1 MPQAHVTHPRRGIP
15 SLDGWRALSIAMV
28 LALHSLQGIH
38 FRLASHTA
46 NTLVYSLANG
56 AMGVRIFFV
65 ISGYLITRL
74 LLREQERTGRISLSG
89 FYIRRVFR
97 ILPPLYLYLAV
108 VVALIAAG
116 RIVLAMRYPAYAA
129 AFLTIY
135 ANSPDKDFWTLEHT
149 WSLCVEEQFYLLWP
163 FALVWAL
170 KTSDAVARQKRA
182 MRAAAISIIIIAIL
196 RIPWYLP
203 PFTVLHPLGNALF
216 QLDGILFGAFAAVAE
231 GHVTFERWYTRATQ
245 RPWLLLVFL
254 FGVSSYLENAFP
266 GKYIRTVG
274 APLDGLVIMW
284 LLLWTVR
291 QPSTSFAL
299 WLNWRPVAWVGV
311 LSYSLYLWQTIFL
324 HDGNEKIFGLAQH
337 PPIPVALLLVFVAAC
352 ASFYLVEQPVL
363 RLRDRLFRSALS
375 PS

>member
-1 MPQAHVTHPRRGIP
+1 MSQAHVTHPRRGIP

-46 NTLVYSLANG
+46 NTLIYSLANG

-89 FYIRRVFR
+89 FYTRRVFR
-97 ILPPLYLYLAV
+97 ILPPLYLYLGV
-108 VVALIAAG
+108 IVALIAAG
-116 RIVLAMRYPAYAA
+116 RILLSMRYPAYAA

-135 ANSPDKDFWTLEHT
+135 ANSPDRDFWVLEHT

-170 KTSDAVARQKRA
+170 KTSDVVTRQKRA
-182 MRAAAISIIIIAIL
+182 MRAAAISIIVIVIL

-203 PFTVLHPLGNALF
+203 PFTALHPLGNAFF

-231 GHVTFERWYTRATQ
+231 GNAAFEHWYTRATQ
-245 RPWLLLVFL
+245 RPWVLVVLL
-254 FGVSSYLENAFP
+254 FGISSYLENAFP

-274 APLDGLVIMW
+274 APLDGLLIMW

-291 QPSTSFAL
+291 QPSTPFAR

-324 HDGNEKIFGLAQH
+324 HDSNEQIFDIPYHLPILAS
-337 PPIPVALLLVFVAAC
+337 IVLVFVAAC
-352 ASFYLVEQPVL
+352 ISFYFVEQPVL
-363 RLRDRLFRSALS
+363 RLRDRFLRSAL
-375 PS
+375 